1 MFHRSSIG
9 AAALAA
15 LLCMQVAGAWAQN
28 ASGPKESGAKDSGAK
43 DAKAFPNWEGL
54 WGRGS
59 PVGAWDPTKPPG
71 AGQQPP
77 LTAEYQKVFESNLA
91 KGKAGVVFDIKGTCG
106 PVGMP
111 RLMILYEPV
120 EIIIKPKVTYML
132 FESMS
137 PIRRIY
143 TDGRDWPKES
153 DPQFVGYSIG
163 TWLDTD
169 GDGTYD
175 TLEVE
180 TRNMRGPRLFDS
192 AGIPLH
198 ADNETVVKEK
208 LYLDKAN
215 PDILHD
221 EITTFDH
228 ALTRPWVVSRF
239 YRREH
244 NPIYEEYPCTEDNRW
259 VAIGGELY
267 LADSEGYL
275 MPIQKNQ
282 PPPDPK
288 YLEKYFK
295 PKK

>member
-1 MFHRSSIG
+1 MFISHRCSLG
-9 AAALAA
+9 MAALAA
-15 LLCMQVAGAWAQN
+15 TLCIAM
-28 ASGPKESGAKDSGAK
+28 ASARADETKK
-43 DAKAFPNWEGL
+43 FPNWEGL
-54 WGRGS
+54 WKRGS
-59 PVGAWDPTKPPG
+59 PVGVWDPTKPG
-71 AGQQPP
+71 GLAQQPP
-77 LTAEYQKVFESNLA
+77 LTPEYQKVFESNLA

-111 RLMILYEPV
+111 RLMILYEPM
-120 EIIIKPKVTYML
+120 EIVIKPNVTYML

-137 PIRRIY
+137 PIRRIFP
-143 TDGRDWPKES
+143 DGRQWPKET

-169 GDGTYD
+169 GDGVYD

-180 TRNMRGPRLFDS
+180 TRDLRGPRLFDS
-192 AGIPLH
+192 TGIPLH
-198 ADNETVVKEK
+198 ADNETVVKER
-208 LYLDKAN
+208 LYLDKKD
-215 PDILHD
+215 PDILRNV
-221 EITTFDH
+221 ITTFDH
-228 ALTRPWVVSRF
+228 ALTQPWTVSRF

-267 LADSEGYL
+267 LADGEGYL

-288 YLEKYFK
+288 YLQKYFK
-295 PKK
+295 PKQ

>member
-1 MFHRSSIG
+1 MELRSISWAG
-9 AAALAA
+9 ALVLLASVAAA
-15 LLCMQVAGAWAQN
+15 
-28 ASGPKESGAKDSGAK
+28 EEAKKYPD
-43 DAKAFPNWEGL
+43 WEGM
-54 WGRGS
+54 WNRGS
-59 PVGAWDPTKPPG
+59 PVGTWDPTKPG
-71 AGQQPP
+71 GLGQQAP
-77 LTAEYQKVFESNLA
+77 LTPEYQKVFESNLA

-132 FESMS
+132 CESMS

-180 TRNMRGPRLFDS
+180 TRNLRGPRLFDS

-198 ADNETVVKEK
+198 ADNETIVKEK
-208 LYLDKAN
+208 LYLDKADPN
-215 PDILHD
+215 ILRN
-221 EITTFDH
+221 EITTYDH
-228 ALTRPWVVSRF
+228 ALTRPWTVSRF
-239 YRREH
+239 YRRDLE
-244 NPIYEEYPCTEDNRW
+244 PI
-259 VAIGGELY
+259 
-267 LADSEGYL
+267 
-275 MPIQKNQ
+275 
-282 PPPDPK
+282 
-288 YLEKYFK
+288 
-295 PKK
+295 